1 MAGATIRL
9 ECCRETRSEIC
20 ESLCIDGARSA
31 IISTY
36 LATGKL
42 LPATREPAIGKLHQR
57 RKARTGQTLCESLDM
72 FDGLACVM
80 IGRVFFPCQ
89 YHIDHMMCSVFLAT
103 LTFLQKRIVQDSTYS
118 TLGRTHRAWGQSI
131 GEKITDTVHPTC
143 NHQVILWAKARHSKS
158 SYHGP
163 FQSFSYFSLPIMK
176 AKHFA
181 KIFSYF
187 SLPIM
192 KAKHF
197 AKSLSSLFHCS
208 LTVRRM

>member
-20 ESLCIDGARSA
+20 ESLCIDGSA

-103 LTFLQKRIVQDSTYS
+103 LTFLQNELCKTQHTQLWGDTQG
-118 TLGRTHRAWGQSI
+118 LGTKHWR
-131 GEKITDTVHPTC
+131 EITDTVHPTC

>member
-20 ESLCIDGARSA
+20 ESLCIDGSA

-103 LTFLQKRIVQDSTYS
+103 LTFLQNELCKTQHTQLWGDTQG
-118 TLGRTHRAWGQSI
+118 LGTKHWR
-131 GEKITDTVHPTC
+131 EITDTVHPTC
-143 NHQVILWAKARHSKS
+143 NHQVIL
-158 SYHGP
+158 
-163 FQSFSYFSLPIMK
+163 
-176 AKHFA
+176 
-181 KIFSYF
+181 
-187 SLPIM
+187 
-192 KAKHF
+192 
-197 AKSLSSLFHCS
+197 
-208 LTVRRM
+208 